1 MIKIKETIPILQ
13 WLPAYKKAWLKNDLF
28 AGITVGVILIPQG
41 IAYATIAGLP
51 PIYGLYTALIPQLV
65 YAVMGTSRQLAVG
78 PAAMDSLIVASGIGA
93 LATVGTENFIALS
106 VLLAFLVGLFQFLF
120 GLFHLGFLVN
130 FLSRPVISGFTS
142 GSAIIIGV
150 NQLGNL
156 MGAELG
162 RSNRIQVL
170 LREVLQLTGEIH
182 WPTLIMGGLSV
193 LFLIAMK
200 RFFSK
205 IPAALLVVAIGIGAV
220 FFFGLEEKGIDI
232 LGPIPAG
239 LPAFQLPE
247 FTPELLQEI
256 SGLAMTLALIGFLE
270 AISIAK
276 SIEAKHNSYRV
287 RPNQELVALGLG
299 NMVGSLF
306 QTYPATG
313 GFART
318 AVNDDSG
325 AKTPMSAF
333 FAALIIGLTL
343 VFLTP
348 LFYYLP
354 KTALAAII
362 IVSAYGLLDFSMPK
376 NLLTFN
382 ARDLITLNSTLVFTL
397 FVGIKEG
404 ILFGIILSLAMLI
417 YKSTKPHMAV
427 LGQVPG
433 THFYR
438 NVSRFSDLVIDP
450 EILVVRFD
458 AQLYFANTNYFKDKL
473 KEFVREKGE
482 GLRLLIIDGESMN
495 ALDSSAIY
503 ALEEIHDFFTAKDIT
518 IAFSGLKGPVRD
530 TLVKSKL
537 MKKIRYD
544 HCFMSIQEA
553 VDYYHDKGFESP
565 GSYTFQEYTKQAN
578 R

>member
-1 MIKIKETIPILQ
+1 MIHFKDKIPILE
-13 WLPAYKKAWLKNDLF
+13 WLPGYKRSWLKHDFF
-28 AGITVGVILIPQG
+28 AGLTVGVILIPQG

-51 PIYGLYTALIPQLV
+51 AIYGLYTALIPQLV

-93 LATVGTENFIALS
+93 LATLGTENFIALS
-106 VLLAFLVGLFQFLF
+106 IMLAFLVGLFQFVF
-120 GLFHLGFLVN
+120 GLFRLGFLVN

-156 MGAELG
+156 MGIDLQ
-162 RSNRIQVL
+162 RSNQVQVL
-170 LREVLQLTGEIH
+170 IREVIEIAGTLH
-182 WPTLIMGGLSV
+182 WPSLLLGMLSV
-193 LFLIAMK
+193 IL
-200 RFFSK
+200 
-205 IPAALLVVAIGIGAV
+205 LLVSKKFFRRVPAPLLLVALGICIV
-220 FFFGLEEKGIDI
+220 FFLNLEGKGIEI

-239 LPAFQLPE
+239 LPEFNLPPL
-247 FTPELLQEI
+247 TLELLQDL

-270 AISIAK
+270 AISVAK
-276 SIEAKHNSYRV
+276 SIEARHNSYQV
-287 RPNQELVALGLG
+287 KPNQELMAIGLS

-318 AVNDDSG
+318 AVNDESG
-325 AKTPMSAF
+325 AKTPMSSLV
-333 FAALIIGLTL
+333 AALIIALTL
-343 VFLTP
+343 LFLTP
-348 LFYYLP
+348 VFYYLP
-354 KTALAAII
+354 KTVLAAII

-382 ARDLITLNSTLVFTL
+382 MRDLVILNSTLLFTL

-417 YKSTKPHMAV
+417 YRSTKPHMAV

-438 NVSRFSDLVIDP
+438 NVNRFSDLNIEA
-450 EILVVRFD
+450 EILIVRFD

-473 KEFVREKGE
+473 KEFMREKSAE
-482 GLRLLIIDGESMN
+482 LQLLIIDGESLN
-495 ALDSSAIY
+495 GLDSSAIY
-503 ALEEIHDFFTAKDIT
+503 ALEEIHDYFTDKGIT
-518 IAFSGLKGPVRD
+518 MAFSGLKGPVRD
-530 TLVKSKL
+530 ALVKSKL
-537 MKKIRYD
+537 MNKIRYD

-553 VDYYHDKGFESP
+553 VDHYHEGGFESP
-565 GSYTFQEYTKQAN
+565 GNYSFQEYTKQAN

>member
-51 PIYGLYTALIPQLV
+51 PIYGLYTALVPQLV

-106 VLLAFLVGLFQFLF
+106 ILLAFLVGLFQFLF

-156 MGAELG
+156 MGTELG

-170 LREVLQLTGEIH
+170 LREVLQLTADIH
-182 WPTLIMGGLSV
+182 WPTFLMGGLSV

-200 RFFSK
+200 RYFSK
-205 IPAALLVVAIGIGAV
+205 IPAALLVVVIGIGAV
-220 FFFGLEEKGIDI
+220 FFLGLEDKGIDI

-239 LPAFQLPE
+239 LPAFRLPE
-247 FTPELLQEI
+247 FTPELLQDLA
-256 SGLAMTLALIGFLE
+256 GLAMTLALIGFLE

-287 RPNQELVALGLG
+287 LPNQELVALGLG

-325 AKTPMSAF
+325 AKTPMSAL

-382 ARDLITLNSTLVFTL
+382 ARDLITLNSTLVFTV

-438 NVSRFSDLVIDP
+438 NVSRFADLVVDP

-503 ALEEIHDFFTAKDIT
+503 ALEEIHDFFTAKGIT
-518 IAFSGLKGPVRD
+518 IAFTGLKGPVRD

>member
-1 MIKIKETIPILQ
+1 MIKFKDTIPILE
-13 WLPAYKKAWLKNDLF
+13 WLPGYKKSWLKRDFF
-28 AGITVGVILIPQG
+28 AGLTVGVILIPQG

-78 PAAMDSLIVASGIGA
+78 PAAMDSLIVASGVGA
-93 LATVGTENFIALS
+93 LATMGTENFIALS
-106 VLLAFLVGLFQFLF
+106 IMLAFLVGLFQFLF
-120 GLFHLGFLVN
+120 GLFRLGFLVN

-142 GSAIIIGV
+142 GSAIVIGI

-156 MGAELG
+156 MGVDLQ
-162 RSNRIQVL
+162 RSNQVQVL
-170 LREVLQLTGEIH
+170 ISEVVEVANTLH
-182 WPTLIMGGLSV
+182 WPSLLMGLLSV
-193 LFLIAMK
+193 ALLLVSK
-200 RFFSK
+200 KFFQK
-205 IPAALLVVAIGIGAV
+205 LPAPLLLVVLGICFV
-220 FFFGLEEKGIDI
+220 FFLNLDESGIDI
-232 LGPIPAG
+232 LVPIPAG
-239 LPAFQLPE
+239 LPK
-247 FTPELLQEI
+247 FTVPPLTLELIQDL

-270 AISIAK
+270 AISVAK
-276 SIEAKHNSYRV
+276 SIEAKHNSYQV
-287 RPNQELVALGLG
+287 KPNQELVALGLG

-318 AVNDDSG
+318 AVNDESG
-325 AKTPMSAF
+325 AKTPMSSLV
-333 FAALIIGLTL
+333 AALIIGLTL

-354 KTALAAII
+354 KTVLAAII

-382 ARDLITLNSTLVFTL
+382 MRDLVILNSTMLFTL

-417 YKSTKPHMAV
+417 YRSTKPHMAV

-438 NVSRFSDLVIDP
+438 NVSRFSDLNIDP

-473 KEFVREKGE
+473 KEFVREKTSE
-482 GLRLLIIDGESMN
+482 LRLLIIDGESLN
-495 ALDSSAIY
+495 GLDSSAIY
-503 ALEEIHDFFTAKDIT
+503 ALEEIHDYFTAKGIT

-530 TLVKSKL
+530 ALVKSKL
-537 MKKIRYD
+537 MNKIRYD

-553 VDYYHDKGFESP
+553 VDHYHDEGFDTP
-565 GSYTFQEYTKQAN
+565 GNYTFQEYTKQAN

>member
-13 WLPAYKKAWLKNDLF
+13 WLPVYKRPWLKNDLF

-41 IAYATIAGLP
+41 IAYATIAGLH

-65 YAVMGTSRQLAVG
+65 YAVMGTSRQLSVG

-93 LATVGTENFIALS
+93 LASAGTENFIALS
-106 VLLAFLVGLFQFLF
+106 ILLAFLVGVFQFLF

-142 GSAIIIGV
+142 GSAIIIGL

-156 MGAELG
+156 TGTDLG
-162 RSNRIQVL
+162 RSNQVQVL
-170 LREVLQLTGEIH
+170 IREILELISGVH
-182 WPTLIMGGLSV
+182 WPTFAMGGLSV
-193 LFLIAMK
+193 LFLIGMK
-200 RFFSK
+200 RFFRK
-205 IPAALLVVAIGIGAV
+205 LPAALLVVTLGIAAV
-220 FFFGLEEKGIDI
+220 FFLNLEERGIDI

-239 LPAFQLPE
+239 LPGFQIPDL
-247 FTPELLQEI
+247 TPELLQEI

-287 RPNQELVALGLG
+287 RPNQELIALGLG

-306 QTYPATG
+306 QAYPATA

-318 AVNDDSG
+318 AVNDESG
-325 AKTPMSAF
+325 AKTPLSSF
-333 FAALIIGLTL
+333 FAALVIGLTL

-354 KTALAAII
+354 KAALAAII

-382 ARDLITLNSTLVFTL
+382 VRDLIVLISTLVFTL

-438 NVSRFSDLVIDP
+438 NVSRFADLIIDP

-473 KEFVREKGE
+473 REFVREKGS

-495 ALDSSAIY
+495 ALDSSAVF
-503 ALEEIHDFFTAKDIT
+503 ALEEIHDFLTAKGIT

-530 TLVKSKL
+530 TLVKSSL

-553 VDYYHDKGFESP
+553 VDSYHEQGFESP
-565 GSYTFQEYTKQAN
+565 GSYTFQEYTKQVN

>member
-1 MIKIKETIPILQ
+1 MINFKERFPILQ
-13 WLPAYKKAWLKNDLF
+13 WLPGYSRSWFKHDLF
-28 AGITVGVILIPQG
+28 AGVTVGVILIPQG

-93 LATVGTENFIALS
+93 LATVGSDHFIALS
-106 VLLAFLVGLFQFLF
+106 IMLAFLVGLFQFLF

-142 GSAIIIGV
+142 GSAIIIGI
-150 NQLGNL
+150 NQLGTL
-156 MGAELG
+156 MGVDLP
-162 RSNRIQVL
+162 RSNQVQVL
-170 LREVLQLTGEIH
+170 IREIFEVSGDLH
-182 WPTLIMGGLSV
+182 WPSLLMGLLSIV
-193 LFLIAMK
+193 LLLLSK
-200 RFFSK
+200 KFFHK
-205 IPAALLVVAIGIGAV
+205 VPAPLLLVALGIGIV
-220 FFFGLEEKGIDI
+220 FFLNLEGRGIEV

-239 LPAFQLPE
+239 LPAFSIPPL
-247 FTPELLQEI
+247 TLELAREL

-270 AISIAK
+270 AISVAK
-276 SIEAKHNSYRV
+276 SIEAKHNSYQV
-287 RPNQELVALGLG
+287 KANQELVALGLS

-306 QTYPATG
+306 QSYPATG

-318 AVNDDSG
+318 AVNDESG
-325 AKTPMSAF
+325 AKTPMSSLV
-333 FAALIIGLTL
+333 AALIIVLTL

-354 KTALAAII
+354 KTVLAAII

-382 ARDLITLNSTLVFTL
+382 VRDLVILNSTLLFTL

-417 YKSTKPHMAV
+417 YRSTKPHMAV

-438 NVSRFSDLVIDP
+438 NVDRFSDLIIEP

-473 KEFVREKGE
+473 KEFVRGKSSE
-482 GLRLLIIDGESMN
+482 LRLLIIDGESLN

-503 ALEEIHDFFTAKDIT
+503 ALEETHDFFTAKGI
-518 IAFSGLKGPVRD
+518 IMAFSGLKGPVRD
-530 TLVKSKL
+530 ALVKSKL
-537 MKKIRYD
+537 MDKIRFD

-553 VDYYHDKGFESP
+553 VDYYNQGGFESDVDQ
-565 GSYTFQEYTKQAN
+565 SFQEYTKQAN